1 MGKLTPNTRR
11 YKRKKFPFLMKYQ
24 TDAASEMISMTRL
37 RDIGGGGLSFLT
49 NDEIKEGSD
58 IRIFIL
64 IPACYKPLEVKAHV
78 LRVKL
83 SGLRGLKQ
91 LVAVK
96 FAEIA
101 KQDKRVVDEFKRVVV
116 TEYVVMPKEKE
127 KKSPLI
133 NLVKLFWGKKGS

>member
-1 MGKLTPNTRR
+1 MGKFTPNTRK
-11 YKRKKFPFLMKYQ
+11 YKRKKFPFLLKYQ
-24 TDAASEMISMTRL
+24 TDASSEMVTMTRL
-37 RDIGGGGLSFLT
+37 KDIGGGGLSFLT
-49 NDEIKEGSD
+49 NDDIKGGSN

-64 IPACYKPLEVKAHV
+64 IPSCYRPLEVKAHV
-78 LRVKL
+78 LRVEP

-91 LVAVK
+91 VAAVK

-116 TEYVVMPKEKE
+116 TEYVVPAEEKE
-127 KKSPLI
+127 KKSPLM